1 MSRETLAP
9 VLAFSTASIPTLE
22 NGGRRPFGALSVRY
36 WTGNH
41 AGLLGTWKS
50 MKPIAPILIA
60 AFLAAV
66 FALDVVRVF
75 SYSRFPISDYKSFIT
90 LGLVVLA
97 AAVFRHLDEVPARV
111 GIRLVCTGYSRLAIL
126 CRRTHRDA
134 GCRSRSAS
142 DDPHRVERPHI
153 RHVGRVSCRL
163 TLPDLATSHTKI
175 VSL

>member
-1 MSRETLAP
+1 MESGDP
-9 VLAFSTASIPTLE
+9 
-22 NGGRRPFGALSVRY
+22 SVRSLFV
-36 WTGNH
+36 TGPVIMLVFS
-41 AGLLGTWKS
+41 ATWKS

-111 GIRLVCTGYSRLAIL
+111 GIRLVLHGVLPFWLFYAVGLIVT
-126 CRRTHRDA
+126 RDA
-134 GCRSRSAS
+134 AAVPQAMTLAVWSGLIFGTLAACLVALAA
-142 DDPHRVERPHI
+142 RP
-153 RHVGRVSCRL
+153 R
-163 TLPDLATSHTKI
+163 DLSYQNC
-175 VSL
+175 VSLAY